1 MTDTSTGGTLPGQMA
16 SMASS
21 PQISSGPSRME
32 LVPLANKPLLEKKA
46 TVYAEVVKNLN
57 NARQQGLPFKVR
69 LLSMLNLYNA
79 TFWKAS
85 KSLVW
90 NIFYFNLMTFQLFQK
105 YMLSSWQQ
113 SLVKLAMYQLFNTI
127 YLAYYNWYLLC
138 PLFKFFFGLYFIN
151 IYNSNM
157 HWHMQSLVCLK
168 KMLFYVFTICFVIL
182 SSLLPLLRALMKAW
196 PLNHLV
202 ENQLTYRKYGTFFR
216 FTVFSYLLNTCYSV
230 TLFLHF
236 HALYYITMQVWWSL
250 NNFQTMMGEH
260 ATVQQTAS
268 RKMSL
273 VIGARRH
280 LEWGHEKYIMDTIQS
295 HPAQVMV
302 LF

>member
-1 MTDTSTGGTLPGQMA
+1 MLHFERHQSLLFEIYFTLIWWPFSCFRNICCHLDSNLWWSWQY
-16 SMASS
+16 
-21 PQISSGPSRME
+21 ISSLTQYTWQIITDICSV
-32 LVPLANKPLLEKKA
+32 L
-46 TVYAEVVKNLN
+46 YLN
-57 NARQQGLPFKVR
+57 
-69 LLSMLNLYNA
+69 
-79 TFWKAS
+79 
-85 KSLVW
+85 
-90 NIFYFNLMTFQLFQK
+90 
-105 YMLSSWQQ
+105 
-113 SLVKLAMYQLFNTI
+113 
-127 YLAYYNWYLLC
+127 
-138 PLFKFFFGLYFIN
+138 FFFGLYFIN

-157 HWHMQSLVCLK
+157 HWHIQSLVCFK

-216 FTVFSYLLNTCYSV
+216 FTLFSYLLNTCYSV

-302 LF
+302 LL